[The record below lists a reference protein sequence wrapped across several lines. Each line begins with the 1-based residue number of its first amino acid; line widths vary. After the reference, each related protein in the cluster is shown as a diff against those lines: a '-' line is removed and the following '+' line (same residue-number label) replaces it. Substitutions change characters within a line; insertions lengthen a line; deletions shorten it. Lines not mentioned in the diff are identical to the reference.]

1 MANQADLPVRAMCRV
16 LGVSASGFY
25 AWRERAPSQRS
36 IANAV
41 MTERIRQI
49 HQDSYESYGMPR
61 VRAELIEQGVSISRQ
76 RVARLMRQAGI
87 HGISKR
93 RGFTV
98 TTRRDKRQAPA
109 GDLVNWSS
117 PHLTDTFTEKKG
129 APMGKTKP
137 PYPEAF
143 KQQIVEL
150 FHSGRSQ
157 SELAREF
164 DVSAVS
170 IANWVARAAADAG
183 KPLSGKDVLTTSERE
198 ELVRLRR
205 EVKRLQT
212 ERDILAKATAWFA
225 GQSEKTSTPSTR

>member
-1 MANQADLPVRAMCRV
+1 MANQADLSVRTMCRV

-61 VRAELIEQGVSISRQ
+61 VRAELIEQGVCISRQ

-98 TTRRDKRQAPA
+98 TTRRDKRQTPA
-109 GDLVNWSS
+109 HDLVNRR
-117 PHLTDTFTEKKG
+117 
-129 APMGKTKP
+129 
-137 PYPEAF
+137 
-143 KQQIVEL
+143 
-150 FHSGRSQ
+150 FHATGPNQ
-157 SELAREF
+157 L
-164 DVSAVS
+164 
-170 IANWVARAAADAG
+170 WVA
-183 KPLSGKDVLTTSERE
+183 T
-198 ELVRLRR
+198 
-205 EVKRLQT
+205 
-212 ERDILAKATAWFA
+212 
-225 GQSEKTSTPSTR
+225 